1 MLKLIIILFFA
12 CLTSVS
18 ARAQKKINVLFLGN
32 SLTYYNNLP
41 ELVKKIA
48 ACDSV
53 DMSYRSISLPNYALV
68 DHWSDGKAQQEI
80 KSGKYNYVVVQQGP
94 SSQLEGRS
102 YLLEYGLKF
111 DELCDQNNARLVVY
125 MVWPA
130 KARASDFSGVFNS
143 YKLLADSA
151 KAIFCPAGK
160 GWLNVWENYPDFT
173 LYSEDDFHPDYRGS
187 LLAALIIYG
196 SIMNKNSMAFT
207 DYHLLKGNVLVKEDY
222 KILVRKAQQTLAGI
236 KSKK

>member
-1 MLKLIIILFFA
+1 MPKPIIILLFA
-12 CLTSVS
+12 CLVSVPVY
-18 ARAQKKINVLFLGN
+18 AQKKINVLFLGN

-41 ELVKKIA
+41 ELVKQIA

-68 DHWSDGKAQQEI
+68 DHWNDGKAQQEI

-94 SSQLEGRS
+94 SSQLEGRT

-111 DELCDQNNARLVVY
+111 DELCDQNNARMVVY

-160 GWLNVWENYPDFT
+160 GWLKVWENYPDFT
-173 LYSEDDFHPDYRGS
+173 LYSEDDFHPEYRGS
-187 LLAALIIYG
+187 LLAALMLYG
-196 SIMNKNSMAFT
+196 SIMKKNNLAFA
-207 DYHLLKGNVLVKEDY
+207 DYYKLKGNTLVKEDY
-222 KILVRKAQQTLAGI
+222 KILVRTAQQTLAER